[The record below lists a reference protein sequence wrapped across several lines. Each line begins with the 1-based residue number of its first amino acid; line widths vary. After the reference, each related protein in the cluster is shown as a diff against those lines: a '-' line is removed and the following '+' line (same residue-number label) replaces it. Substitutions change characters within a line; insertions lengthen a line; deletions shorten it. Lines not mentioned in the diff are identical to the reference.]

1 MKALIYGRPGCHY
14 CEKAKSLCKLKG
26 IPFDYKIVGDDIQK
40 EQLEEMVGTKVSSVP
55 QIFLTAEGL
64 SEYVGGYTSLEARLN
79 G

>member
-14 CEKAKSLCKLKG
+14 CEKAKTLCKIKG
-26 IPFDYKIVGDDIQK
+26 IPFDYKVVGDDIQK
-40 EQLEEMVGTKVSSVP
+40 EQLEEMVGTPISSVP

-64 SEYVGGYTSLEARLN
+64 SEYIGGYTSLEARLN